1 MYKSKLPDDAA
12 GVISG
17 FSALAVPYGRGSLQT
32 FGGPS
37 VSSTEIFKVDS
48 CGASSGFAWQ
58 RNLRSDSHTSFREHF
73 SHNENCWIGQPVATE
88 DTPPL
93 LAILNRNDLAGFFR
107 VAQTSKLRDPTAVAS
122 FRLGLCLRVSNLP
135 LHAQ

>member
-48 CGASSGFAWQ
+48 CCASLGFAWQ
-58 RNLRSDSHTSFREHF
+58 RNLRSDSHTSFSGTLLPQRKLLDRTACRDGRHSSVAGYLESKRF
-73 SHNENCWIGQPVATE
+73 S
-88 DTPPL
+88 L
-93 LAILNRNDLAGFFR
+93 
-107 VAQTSKLRDPTAVAS
+107 
-122 FRLGLCLRVSNLP
+122 
-135 LHAQ
+135 